1 MYRLFYNHENVGDVL
16 FVVMDTK
23 SYPDKTVDKGDVTAL
38 FKQEELIG
46 YNLRNFGAICKI
58 KATGMIV
65 SPEDILIDRIND
77 QLLGAGF
84 EKLPY
89 CRDSGYKVAEVVKIE
104 EHPLDERSSIVELS
118 VGEKVLHTVTRY
130 QNLSVGSHCVVALP
144 ECIKFDGTQVE
155 SKIVKNIPVECE
167 ICSKS
172 DLHIG
177 EEFKEAFLVPEMAG
191 GADFFLD

>member
-23 SYPDKTVDKGDVTAL
+23 AYPDKTVDKGDVTAL

-46 YNLRNFGAICKI
+46 YNLRNFGEICKI

-84 EKLPY
+84 DKLPY

-144 ECIKFDGTQVE
+144 ECIKF
-155 SKIVKNIPVECE
+155 VKNIPVECE

-172 DLHIG
+172 DLRIG
-177 EEFKEAFLVPEMAG
+177 EEFKEAFLVPEMAC